1 MRFWR
6 RTGMTTLA
14 ACNLVVLATL
24 SAGCP
29 ERESALGSAD
39 RHEAQDCSALMP
51 ENPYDDGSGHYA
63 GFEWAES
70 RDPASCGG
78 NSTSFIEG
86 CQTFLDQSAAYEACT
101 DAR

>member
-1 MRFWR
+1 MTRWR
-6 RTGMTTLA
+6 RTGMTKATA
-14 ACNLVVLATL
+14 FNLFLLATL

-29 ERESALGSAD
+29 ERESSLGSAD
-39 RHEAQDCSALMP
+39 GREASDCSALMP

-78 NSTSFIEG
+78 NSASFIEG